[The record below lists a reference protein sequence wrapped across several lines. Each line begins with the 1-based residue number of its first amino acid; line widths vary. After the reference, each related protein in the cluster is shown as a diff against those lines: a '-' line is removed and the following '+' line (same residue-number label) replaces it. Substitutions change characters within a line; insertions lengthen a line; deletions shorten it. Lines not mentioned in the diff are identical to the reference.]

1 MKRSRI
7 TITIR
12 KDILPQIDNIVDKEK
27 IRNRSHAIEYLT
39 MKGLRSG
46 IKKAYILAGTRG
58 SHVKSLTSNMPKAML
73 KVNGRPVLEH
83 IISQL
88 KENSIKNIYILVG
101 YKKEAIKKYFKD
113 GKKFGV
119 KITYIDCNDKIG
131 TGNALFKAKKHLSE
145 ESFLMLYGDTLAN
158 VDLKDLLAFH
168 EEQNSAVTLA
178 LTSVQNPE
186 GYGVVKLRGSKIL
199 GFLEKPERKPNLSR
213 VISAGIYV
221 IDSKVLNLI
230 PKNKKYSKL
239 ERDVLPKLA
248 MEGNLYGYHFDGEWY
263 DIGNLEAYE
272 RAKKEWSSR

>member
-12 KDILPQIDNIVDKEK
+12 KDILPQIDNIIDKEK

-46 IKKAYILAGTRG
+46 IRKAYILAGTRG
-58 SHVKSLTSNMPKAML
+58 SNVKSLTKDIPKAML
-73 KVNGRPVLEH
+73 KVKGKPVLEH
-83 IISQL
+83 IINQL
-88 KENSIKNIYILVG
+88 KENNIKNIGILVG
-101 YKKEAIKKYFKD
+101 YKFNEIKKYF
-113 GKKFGV
+113 GKGEKLGV
-119 KITYIDCNDKIG
+119 KISYIECSDRIG
-131 TGNALFKAKKHLSE
+131 TGNAILKAEKYLSD
-145 ESFLMLYGDTLAN
+145 ESFLLLYGDTLAK
-158 VDLKDLLAFH
+158 VDLGDLLAFH
-168 EEQNSAVTLA
+168 EEKNSAVTLA

-221 IDSKVLNLI
+221 IDPKVLKLV

-248 MEGNLYGYHFDGEWY
+248 AEGSLYGYHFDGEWY
-263 DIGNLEAYE
+263 DIGTLQALE
-272 RAKKEWSSR
+272 RARKEWSG

>member
-1 MKRSRI
+1 
-7 TITIR
+7 
-12 KDILPQIDNIVDKEK
+12 
-27 IRNRSHAIEYLT
+27 

-58 SHVKSLTSNMPKAML
+58 SKVKSLTIDAPKTML
-73 KVNGRPVLEH
+73 KVQGKPVLEH
-83 IISQL
+83 IINQL
-88 KENSIKNIYILVG
+88 KENGIRDIIILIGYKGNAIKN
-101 YKKEAIKKYFKD
+101 YFKN
-113 GKKFGV
+113 GEKFGV
-119 KITYIDCNDKIG
+119 KITYVKCNDRIG
-131 TGNALFKAKKHLSE
+131 TGNAIYKARKYLSD

-168 EEQNSAVTLA
+168 EEKNSAVTLA

-221 IDSKVLNLI
+221 IDPKVLKLV
-230 PKNKKYSKL
+230 PKNKKYSKF

-248 MEGNLYGYHFDGEWY
+248 MEGSLHGYHFDGEWY
-263 DIGNLEAYE
+263 DIGTPQAYE
-272 RAKKEWSSR
+272 RAKKEWPSK